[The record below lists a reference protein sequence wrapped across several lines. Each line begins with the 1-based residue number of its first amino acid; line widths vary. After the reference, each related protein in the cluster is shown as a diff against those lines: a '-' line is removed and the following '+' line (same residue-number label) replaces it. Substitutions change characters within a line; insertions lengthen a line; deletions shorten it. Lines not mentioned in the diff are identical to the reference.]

1 MTSKTKAIVI
11 STVKFGDSDLIVK
24 CFTPNGLRSYL
35 LRRIYSSKNKQI
47 SIAHFQALN
56 LLEISGSDKKNGQ
69 LNAVKE
75 VNIDVVYHSIPG
87 DIYKQSMAIFIA
99 EVLSSVI
106 WEESD
111 SKDLFHFLHTAF
123 QWLDEHEKT
132 ANFHLVFLLKL
143 TQYLGFY
150 PETKNSELQYFS
162 LQDGIFTNTYRQ
174 DTCIDGN
181 ILNVFKTLIGINFDT
196 MEELKLSANSRQII
210 LEVLMKYYQIHLTGF
225 RKPKSLEIFKELFH

>member
-1 MTSKTKAIVI
+1 MISKTKAIVI
-11 STVKFGDSDLIVK
+11 SSVKYGDSDLIVK

-47 SIAHFQALN
+47 SIAYFQALN

-69 LNAVKE
+69 LNTIKE
-75 VNIDVVYHSIPG
+75 VNIDVVYHSIHG
-87 DIYKQSMAIFIA
+87 NIYKQSTAIFMA

-111 SKDLFHFLHTAF
+111 SQSLFDFLHTAF
-123 QWLDEHEKT
+123 QWFDEHQNT

-150 PETKNSELQYFS
+150 PEVKNSDLKYFN
-162 LQDGIFTNTYRQ
+162 LQDGIFTNVYEKES
-174 DTCIDGN
+174 CIEGN
-181 ILNVFKTLIGINFDT
+181 ILNVFKALIGINFDSL
-196 MEELKLSANSRQII
+196 EELKLSSGSRQII
-210 LEVLMKYYQIHLTGF
+210 LEVLMKYFQIHLTGF

>member
-11 STVKFGDSDLIVK
+11 STVKYGDSDLIVK

-47 SIAHFQALN
+47 SIAHFQVLN

-69 LNAVKE
+69 LNTVKE
-75 VNIDVVYHSIPG
+75 VNVDVVYNSIPV
-87 DIYKQSMAIFIA
+87 DIYKQSMAIFIS

-111 SKDLFHFLHTAF
+111 SQELFKFLHAAF
-123 QWLDEHEKT
+123 QWLDEQQKT
-132 ANFHLVFLLKL
+132 ANFHLIFLLKL

-150 PETKNSELQYFS
+150 PEVKNSDHKYFN
-162 LQDGIFTNTYRQ
+162 LRDGIFTNVYQ
-174 DTCIDGN
+174 QESCIDGN
-181 ILNVFKTLIGINFDT
+181 ILNVFKTLIGINFDSL
-196 MEELKLSANSRQII
+196 EQLKLSASSRQII
-210 LEVLMKYYQIHLTGF
+210 LEVLMNYYQIHLTGF

>member
-1 MTSKTKAIVI
+1 
-11 STVKFGDSDLIVK
+11 
-24 CFTPNGLRSYL
+24 
-35 LRRIYSSKNKQI
+35 
-47 SIAHFQALN
+47 
-56 LLEISGSDKKNGQ
+56 
-69 LNAVKE
+69 
-75 VNIDVVYHSIPG
+75 
-87 DIYKQSMAIFIA
+87 MAIFIA

-150 PETKNSELQYFS
+150 PETKNSELQYFN

>member
-1 MTSKTKAIVI
+1 MISKTKAIVI
-11 STVKFGDSDLIVK
+11 SKVKFGDSDLIVK
-24 CFTPNGLRSYL
+24 CFTPYGLRSYL
-35 LRRIYSSKNKQI
+35 LRRIYSRKNKEV

-69 LNAVKE
+69 LNTVKE
-75 VNIDVVYHSIPG
+75 VNIDIIYHSIPR

-106 WEESD
+106 WEESENQ
-111 SKDLFHFLHTAF
+111 DLFNFLHTAF

-132 ANFHLVFLLKL
+132 ANFHLVFLMKL

-150 PETKNSELQYFS
+150 PETKNSDRQYFN
-162 LQDGIFTNTYRQ
+162 LKDGIFTNTYEQ
-174 DTCIDGN
+174 ETCIDET

-210 LEVLMKYYQIHLTGF
+210 LEVLMKYYQIHLSGF